1 MHDRKPHGL
10 EYKSAPALA
19 PATPAPAA
27 RRHATRITAAL
38 GPTGVPYQGDI
49 VERGA
54 LGRAITARLPRVA
67 VGHSWARPAG
77 IVLGGVEVGPGD
89 PRLPATTSDGQPWPR
104 GGGGLILTVDV
115 GPSTTRD
122 GALATKAAQAAGHG
136 AAWTFGY
143 KVTDGRTAGGIR
155 RVTALDIYSVAPP
168 TISSAE
174 TKSAVVDEGLE
185 VKGARGAGPRA
196 GRKIFPFICD
206 TCGGPGLREHRPGEP
221 VGRTTR
227 VCRACLDAHGLDS
240 SEARQQGRGVLTAR
254 ELDQAAELARITS
267 EDAYAQALRD
277 EVRLDAEPDGAL
289 RRARPGRRDWPA

>member
-1 MHDRKPHGL
+1 MHDNRQPPRGL

-54 LGRAITARLPRVA
+54 LGRAIKARLPRVA

-104 GGGGLILTVDV
+104 DGGGLILTVDV

-143 KVTDGRTAGGIR
+143 KVTAGRTAGGIR

-174 TKSAVVDEGLE
+174 TKSAVVVEGLE
-185 VKGARGAGPRA
+185 IKGAGGMPVSVQLPTD
-196 GRKIFPFICD
+196 GRWSYRCSLCGLPSGLADVALPD
-206 TCGGPGLREHRPGEP
+206 TARY
-221 VGRTTR
+221 
-227 VCRACLDAHGLDS
+227 VCRSCVESIGALVDPLPPLSTDGDEPLDGPHPHRVGAES
-240 SEARQQGRGVLTAR
+240 AYRQA
-254 ELDQAAELARITS
+254 
-267 EDAYAQALRD
+267 
-277 EVRLDAEPDGAL
+277 LDAEQEWSADPVGELL
-289 RRARPGRRDWPA
+289 RRDDDQRWRP